1 MASEEVRS
9 KIIESAT
16 KQFIAHGCRR
26 ITMDDVAGELHISKR
41 TLYEYFEKKE
51 DLLMACFEQMKVG
64 FGETVRLFKTQCSS
78 PIIMVLHIYKYLSL
92 YNAQLATLLTDIRDY
107 YPDIYSHLFP
117 KDAPKHA
124 SHMYQTLQE
133 AKEKGDLRPQVD
145 VDLAVQTLTEI
156 IQHFNYNNTKTNAIR
171 MFCEAGYTY
180 VRGLLSVDAIKQ
192 YDEQETHIKDI
203 LQNNQ

>member
-1 MASEEVRS
+1 MASEEIRN
-9 KIIESAT
+9 KIIDSAT

-51 DLLMACFEQMKVG
+51 DLLMACFEQMKEKV
-64 FGETVRLFKTQCSS
+64 GETICLFKTQCSS
-78 PIIMVLHIYKYLSL
+78 PILMVLHIYKYLSV
-92 YNAQLATLLTDIRDY
+92 YNAQLTTLLTDIRDY
-107 YPDIYSHLFP
+107 YPDIYAHLFP
-117 KDAPKHA
+117 QDAPRHA
-124 SHMYQTLQE
+124 THMYQTLQE

-145 VDLAVQTLTEI
+145 VELAVQTLTEI
-156 IQHFNYNNTKTNAIR
+156 IHHFNYNNAKPNAIR

-180 VRGLLSVDAIKQ
+180 VRGLLSVDAIKR
-192 YDEQETHIKDI
+192 YDEQESHIKVI

>member
-1 MASEEVRS
+1 MASEDVRR
-9 KIIESAT
+9 KIIDSAT
-16 KQFIAHGCRR
+16 EQFIAHGCRR

-51 DLLMACFEQMKVG
+51 DLLVACFEQMKKKV
-64 FGETVRLFKTQCSS
+64 GETICLFKTQCSS
-78 PIIMVLHIYKYLSL
+78 PILLVLHIYKYLSV

-107 YPDIYSHLFP
+107 YPDIYARLFP
-117 KDAPKHA
+117 KDAPMHA

-133 AKEKGDLRPQVD
+133 AQEQGDLRPQVD

-156 IQHFNYNNTKTNAIR
+156 IQHNYNNTKTNAIN

-180 VRGLLSVDAIKQ
+180 VRGLLSVDAIKR
-192 YDEQETHIKDI
+192 YDEQESHIKEI
-203 LQNNQ
+203 LQNN